1 MLWIWRVSRRHLG
14 LGEVHL
20 GVLSHEFLW
29 LYVSKATLACHGIG
43 VSVVHTKH
51 LLLLL
56 LIRAR
61 KTHLLLL
68 LVVHH
73 LFDHGSGVAVQ
84 VTEFAVFGSN
94 FGRVDL
100 GSVLDDMGPPFH
112 LVDFVEMDGEFL
124 A

>member
-1 MLWIWRVSRRHLG
+1 MLARQS
-14 LGEVHL
+14 
-20 GVLSHEFLW
+20 S
-29 LYVSKATLACHGIG
+29 LACHGIG

-56 LIRAR
+56 LIRAG
-61 KTHLLLL
+61 KTHLPLL

-73 LFDHGSGVAVQ
+73 LFDHGSGIAVQ
-84 VTEFAVFGSN
+84 VTEFAVLGSN
-94 FGRVDL
+94 LGGVDL

-112 LVDFVEMDGEFL
+112 LVDFVEMDSEFL